1 MLSVYFWSCSVDCRT
16 SICDMQ
22 TPCHLVH
29 FPIFFANGCIHTH
42 PIGIRL
48 PVINLKRYSM
58 YYHVRN
64 KINLLHIV
72 KEVASPGSW
81 YVTCVT
87 LRAQVEKLESETGS
101 SRQLSKSVE
110 KKKAEEER
118 RAVAATQVVTPPTT
132 PRKEITIRPAPPKT
146 PARVVTPLAQQVLK
160 RNMAKRKEQSG
171 SEAMT
176 STTIRHR

>member
-1 MLSVYFWSCSVDCRT
+1 M
-16 SICDMQ
+16 
-22 TPCHLVH
+22 H
-29 FPIFFANGCIHTH
+29 N
-42 PIGIRL
+42 
-48 PVINLKRYSM
+48 
-58 YYHVRN
+58 HVRN

-132 PRKEITIRPAPPKT
+132 PRKEITIRPHPRLQHGWSPHWPNKF
-146 PARVVTPLAQQVLK
+146 
-160 RNMAKRKEQSG
+160 
-171 SEAMT
+171 
-176 STTIRHR
+176 